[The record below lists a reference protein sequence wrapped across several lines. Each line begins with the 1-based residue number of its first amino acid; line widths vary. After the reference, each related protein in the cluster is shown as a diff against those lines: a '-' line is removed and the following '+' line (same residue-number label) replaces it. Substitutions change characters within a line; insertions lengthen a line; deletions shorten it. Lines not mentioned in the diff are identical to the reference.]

1 MKDDLSLNLYIISIT
16 YYVIVTL
23 KNQSLTRMREVLVNV

>member
-1 MKDDLSLNLYIISIT
+1 MKDDLSLNLYIIFIT

-23 KNQSLTRMREVLVNV
+23 ENQSLTKIRKFLVKV